1 VTATNAPMFTRSGLP
16 GIDQVPV
23 GMHAC
28 HFYADRGELVA
39 ALVPYCIAGL
49 RGNERCLLV
58 TAPPLPAS
66 EAIQELRAA
75 WVGIDEAIQTGALRV
90 LDFDQWYASS
100 GGLKG
105 LQVVQLWLE
114 EEERALA
121 EGYSGLRI
129 AGNTSFLTP
138 EDWATFM
145 EYEEA
150 VSAHLSSR
158 RIVALCSYALAVCN
172 DVRMN
177 EVIRTHHCGLERTKA
192 NWRVVPNGEVDLTES
207 GEDHQAV
214 HPDQAATAPNGS
226 YRCYFTDTDDRIK
239 SFEQIECND
248 DAEAALKAQALLAG
262 SRFTSSELWQ
272 GSRLV
277 GKWSQ
282 VATSQRPDAI
292 MRADL
297 QR

>member
-1 VTATNAPMFTRSGLP
+1 MTAMNLPMFTRSGLP
-16 GIDQVPV
+16 GINQVPV

-28 HFYADRGELVA
+28 HFYADRAELVA

-75 WVGIDEAIQTGALRV
+75 WVGIDEAIQMGALRV

-105 LQVVQLWLE
+105 LEVVQLWLE

-138 EDWATFM
+138 KDWATFM

-150 VSAHLSSR
+150 VSARLSNR
-158 RIVALCSYALAVCN
+158 RIVALCSYALAECSKA
-172 DVRMN
+172 RMDQ
-177 EVIRTHHCGLERTKA
+177 VIQTHHCGLERAKA
-192 NWRVVPNGEVDLTES
+192 NWRVVPNGDGGLIES
-207 GEDHQAV
+207 GDDHRAV
-214 HPDQAATAPNGS
+214 HPDQATTAPNGS
-226 YRCYFTDTDDRIK
+226 YRCYFTDADDRIK
-239 SFEQIECND
+239 SFEQIECEG
-248 DAEAALKAQALLAG
+248 DADAALKAQALLAA
-262 SRFTSSELWQ
+262 SRFTSAEVWQ

-277 GKWSQ
+277 GKWGQ
-282 VATSQRPDAI
+282 VATAQRRDA
-292 MRADL
+292 DGESSS
-297 QR
+297 

>member
-1 VTATNAPMFTRSGLP
+1 MVTATNLPRFTRSGLP
-16 GIDQVPV
+16 GIDDVPL

-66 EAIQELRAA
+66 EAIQESRAA
-75 WVGIDEAIQTGALRV
+75 WVGIDDAIQMGALRV

-100 GGLKG
+100 GQLKG
-105 LQVVQLWLE
+105 LEVVQLWLE

-138 EDWATFM
+138 EDWAAFM

-150 VSAHLSSR
+150 VSARLNNR

-172 DVRMN
+172 DVRMK
-177 EVIRTHHCGLERTKA
+177 EVIHTHHCGLERAKA
-192 NWRVVPNGEVDLTES
+192 RWRVVPNGDVDLIES
-207 GEDHQAV
+207 SEDQPAV
-214 HPDQAATAPNGS
+214 VPDQTRAAPNGS
-226 YRCYFTDTDDRIK
+226 YRCYFTDADDRIK
-239 SFEQIECND
+239 SFEQMDGEND
-248 DAEAALKAQALLAG
+248 ADVALKAQASLAA
-262 SRFTSSELWQ
+262 SPFTSAEVWQ

-277 GKWSQ
+277 GKWGR
-282 VATSQRPDAI
+282 VAMTQRSDANKESGS
-292 MRADL
+292 
-297 QR
+297 